1 MPHASVTKKENE
13 NVLCIKRLFFA
24 SGKNIL
30 GVIVVIAVVVLQRCK
45 GYQL

>member
-1 MPHASVTKKENE
+1 MKMSY
-13 NVLCIKRLFFA
+13 VLSDYFLRLE
-24 SGKNIL
+24 KNIL